1 MKSNK
6 VRLEYILLIAVY
18 LIFSNTYYFK
28 TLVCNIM
35 GPIKLQSA
43 TKDMEIKKF
52 DSITC
57 YYSSQQDGD
66 KYFIGYIKN
75 CLLDGEKETTKIF
88 GYARVNPL
96 NIVIMSSPKM
106 FGKVFDVNPQQDIS
120 LYFWDTIYIP
130 SDNLSQY
137 VFVHEYTHYK
147 MNLFCNDREIQIF
160 NIPMWF
166 QEGVSEYV
174 CPPFYENKFK
184 NAKLNKVQD
193 FRKIEDNKGIEKS
206 QSQGYDVYM
215 QGYLAIKKI
224 IQMKGQNSIQN
235 ILIDTKTMSFYDSF
249 HKNTGVTV
257 EEFEKLLK

>member
-6 VRLEYILLIAVY
+6 VRLKYILLTALF

-28 TLVCNIM
+28 TLVSNIM
-35 GPIKLQSA
+35 SPIKLHNA
-43 TKDMEIKKF
+43 TKNMEVKKF
-52 DSITC
+52 NNITC
-57 YYSSQQDGD
+57 YYSTKQDGD
-66 KYFIGYIKN
+66 KYFLGYIKN
-75 CLLDGEKETTKIF
+75 CILDGEKETAKIF
-88 GYARVNPL
+88 GHTNVSPL
-96 NIVIMSSPKM
+96 NIVIMSSPKV
-106 FGKVFDVNPQQDIS
+106 FGKVFNVNPQEDIS
-120 LYFWDTIYIP
+120 LYFDGTIYIP

-147 MNLFCNDREIQIF
+147 MNLFCNDRGIQIF

-174 CPPFYENKFK
+174 CSPFYKNKFK

-206 QSQGYDVYM
+206 QAQGYDVYM
-215 QGYLAIKKI
+215 QGYLAVKKI
-224 IQMKGQNSIQN
+224 ISMKGQDSLQN

-249 HKNTGVTV
+249 NKNMGVTV
-257 EEFEKLLK
+257 EKFQKLLE